1 MFLNILAKRNW
12 SLNLCLLYDLT
23 VSLWF
28 TNIEQITIT
37 PALFHYEKYL
47 LQMQVSVVCIVWIG
61 GEFYTSIKEW
71 FATQLEP
78 NVTLKQKLLCKNISF
93 ISWENKSEFWWV
105 NMDGNAPC
113 NYKKNPGDLLVIYLA
128 PAACLIC
135 ICCNEHRNKWNCKL
149 HCWDLLRDVT
159 CQKCTHVNSMSWS
172 WQAI

>member
-12 SLNLCLLYDLT
+12 SLNLCLLYDWT

-61 GEFYTSIKEW
+61 GEFYTSIKQW

-78 NVTLKQKLLCKNISF
+78 NDTLKQKLLCKNIGF

-113 NYKKNPGDLLVIYLA
+113 NYKKNQVICLSYIWHLQLVWYAYVAMNTEINGTANSIVGIYSGMS
-128 PAACLIC
+128 
-135 ICCNEHRNKWNCKL
+135 
-149 HCWDLLRDVT
+149 
-159 CQKCTHVNSMSWS
+159 HVRSVHM
-172 WQAI
+172 